1 MSSWLGYCP
10 LIRKLITSPALGML
24 LMLCFAGTAVEA
36 RSATGPTKPIL
47 AKGPL
52 NEAEVVAQTA
62 YRQLAPGIWYSDR
75 LRSSEKEPIHVLKVD
90 PRQAELV
97 PIFDQQARDLHL
109 ADLQQHPRL
118 VAAINSNFFNPTAI
132 LGDLKDGDKVWR
144 DDDVPAFDPR
154 SDFWTHLGVLR
165 DGSLELMR
173 GGLRESGDESRYA
186 SFVGG
191 LPQLFSPEQGLHI
204 EADIA
209 SGAIPRRLP
218 FHGKNLNDAIA
229 RNFLGITRDRIALL
243 VVIGSGIHRAKG
255 ATFAEGAR
263 LMHALGAVE
272 AYILDGGG
280 SSCFYL
286 QGRMVAKAPAKRQMK
301 AFLGARRKK

>member
-1 MSSWLGYCP
+1 MNRWSSFSRISRGFSL
-10 LIRKLITSPALGML
+10 S
-24 LMLCFAGTAVEA
+24 LMLSFAGAAAEAKSTA
-36 RSATGPTKPIL
+36 GPKPII
-47 AKGPL
+47 AKARL
-52 NEAEVVAQTA
+52 NAAEVQARAA

-75 LRSSEKEPIHVLKVD
+75 LRSSEKAPIHILKVD

-97 PIFDQQARDLHL
+97 PIFAEQAQDLHL
-109 ADLQQHPRL
+109 ADLQRHPRL

-165 DGSLELMR
+165 DGSLELLR
-173 GGLRESGDESRYA
+173 GGLRESGDDESRYA
-186 SFVGG
+186 AFVGG
-191 LPQLFSPEQGLHI
+191 LPQLFSPDQSLHI

-218 FHGKNLNDAIA
+218 FHGKNLSDAIA
-229 RNFLGITRDRIALL
+229 RNFLGITRDRMALL
-243 VVIGSGIHRAKG
+243 VVIGSGAHRAKG

-263 LMHALGAVE
+263 LMHALGALE

-286 QGRMVAKAPAKRQMK
+286 QGRMVAKAPARRQMK
-301 AFLGARRKK
+301 AFLGARSKN